1 MDNKKQIRLTESDLK
16 QIVKESVNRIL
27 KEDVLG
33 NDWYEKDLK
42 MITDEEYNKRIDLQM
57 TRQNFYNLAKK
68 YFELGLKA
76 QKGEQ
81 LCLPKR

>member
-57 TRQNFYNLAKK
+57 TRQTFYNLAKK

-76 QKGEQ
+76 QKGE
-81 LCLPKR
+81 

>member
-1 MDNKKQIRLTESDLK
+1 MNKKQVIRLTESDLHR
-16 QIVKESVNRIL
+16 IVKESVNRIL

-42 MITDEEYNKRIDLQM
+42 MITDEEYNDRIDLQM

-76 QKGEQ
+76 QKGE
-81 LCLPKR
+81 